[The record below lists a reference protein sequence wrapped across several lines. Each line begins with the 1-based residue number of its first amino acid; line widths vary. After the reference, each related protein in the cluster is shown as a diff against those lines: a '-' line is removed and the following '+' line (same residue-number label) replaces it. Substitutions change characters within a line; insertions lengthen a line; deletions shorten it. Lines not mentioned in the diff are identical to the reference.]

1 MTASVDDEANDTLT
15 IDVVS
20 DAVCPW
26 CFVGKRRLE
35 AALESLPGLPV
46 EIRWRP
52 FQLDGTIPQGG
63 ISREEYLTRKFGAE
77 RAKDMYARLEG
88 VGEEAGISFAFDRI
102 ARSPNTLDAHRVI
115 RWSQPTGRQ
124 DELVERLFNAYFVE
138 GGDIGDRDLLAKI
151 AGDCGLDV
159 AMTRARLDTDADLA
173 EVKEEIAVAQRIG
186 VTGVPFFILGGK
198 YAVAGAQPAEALA
211 TAIQKAARA
220 NADNA
225 ELQSPTA

>member
-1 MTASVDDEANDTLT
+1 MTAGVNDEAQVPLT

-35 AALESLPGLPV
+35 AALASLPDTPV

-52 FQLDGTIPQGG
+52 FQLDATIPQGG
-63 ISREEYLTRKFGAE
+63 ISRADYLSRKFGPE
-77 RAKDMYARLEG
+77 RAAEIYGRLNG
-88 VGEEAGISFAFDRI
+88 VGEEAGIPFAFDKI
-102 ARSPNTLDAHRVI
+102 ERSPNTLDAHRVI
-115 RWSQPTGRQ
+115 RWAQPTGRQ
-124 DELVERLFNAYFVE
+124 TEIVERLFNAYFIE
-138 GGDIGDRDLLAKI
+138 GGDIGDRDLLARI
-151 AGDCGLDV
+151 AGECGLD
-159 AMTRARLDTDADLA
+159 AKIIRARLDTDADLD

-198 YAVAGAQPAEALA
+198 YAVAGAQPPEALA
-211 TAIQKAARA
+211 SAIEKAIHA

-225 ELQSPTA
+225 ELQV